1 MRVLPRVV
9 IPMLA
14 LSLAGIA
21 GCSQFNKSL
30 GQRQAYISFNGNT
43 PNSVRLQVRAACGK
57 VPNVSPVPIP
67 RRLPLTEALSQ
78 VVYQIDNASDADIAR
93 LEECL
98 KKYPS
103 VAGINFYDS
112 SENG

>member
-9 IPMLA
+9 IPVIA
-14 LSLAGIA
+14 LSLLGVS

-30 GQRQAYISFNGNT
+30 GQRQALVSFNANT
-43 PNSVRLQVRAACGK
+43 PNSVRLQVRAGCGTL
-57 VPNVSPVPIP
+57 PDVSPAPIP
-67 RRLPLTEALSQ
+67 KGMPLTEALGQ
-78 VVYQIDNASDADIAR
+78 VVYQITNASDADIAR

-112 SENG
+112 SDAS